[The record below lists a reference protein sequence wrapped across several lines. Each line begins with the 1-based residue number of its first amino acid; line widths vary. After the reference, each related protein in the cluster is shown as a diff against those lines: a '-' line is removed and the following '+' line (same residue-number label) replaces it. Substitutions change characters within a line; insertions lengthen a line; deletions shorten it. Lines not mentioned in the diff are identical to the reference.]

1 MGYYKRIRDLREDH
15 DLTQRQVAEFL
26 KMPQPQYYRYESG
39 YRDIPTD
46 MLILLADYYNTSVDY
61 ILERTDNP
69 SPIK

>member
-46 MLILLADYYNTSVDY
+46 MLIPLADFYNTSVDY
-61 ILERTDNP
+61 ILGRTDDP

>member
-1 MGYYKRIRDLREDH
+1 MNFKRLKDLREDH